1 MGRSK
6 LKTHIYFATDAR
18 EAIALA
24 GSLNYQ
30 PYDNSIKLNG
40 TDFPIEDLPMVTGR
54 DLQKRLGL
62 SFNPMSFIVGDM
74 TDREVSILVGRFVR
88 EKIYSAYVNN
98 EGLFGGDY

>member
-1 MGRSK
+1 MKRSK
-6 LKTHIYFATDAR
+6 LKTYIYLATDSR
-18 EAIALA
+18 EAVALA

-30 PYDNSIKLNG
+30 PYEDTIKLNG

-74 TDREVSILVGRFVR
+74 TDREVSILVGRFAR
-88 EKIYSAYVNN
+88 EEIYSAYVNN
-98 EGLFGGDY
+98 RGVFGGDY